1 VVTKKNIDPAEPKY
15 LLEELTAHSD
25 ALFGCR
31 PEAVTGA
38 VHGKSKNEYT
48 VAEMRQLINNFL
60 NRKVNG

>member
-1 VVTKKNIDPAEPKY
+1 MITKKNNGQVEPEY
-15 LLEELTAHSD
+15 QLEDLTANAD

-31 PEAVTGA
+31 PEVLAGA
-38 VHGKSKNEYT
+38 VRGKNQNEYT